1 MCAAREAHA
10 VRFALGVATDLTPIV
25 LDPSRSGDMDAP
37 VLWGFRPVL
46 DLELN
51 HYLSFGA
58 YPPFTLYRGGGASS
72 GAESVFGLGAS
83 FRYPVLNDTAPEEML
98 LYATLRGGFGTV
110 DGRAGPFYGGALGL
124 SVTWLDTGRGL
135 FGELGLS
142 RLHVE
147 GLEDAFDV
155 DRTMIGLSI
164 GVLFHL
170 GGEDWRIG
178 RKALPEN

>member
-1 MCAAREAHA
+1 M
-10 VRFALGVATDLTPIV
+10 ATELTPIV
-25 LDPSRSGDMDAP
+25 IDPARSGDSDAP

-58 YPPFTLYRGGGASS
+58 YPPFTIYRGGSTGSS

-83 FRYPVLNDTAPEEML
+83 FRYPVLMDSAPEELL
-98 LYATLRGGFGTV
+98 LYGTLRGGFGTV
-110 DGRAGPFYGGALGL
+110 DGRAGPFYGLALGA

-135 FGELGLS
+135 FGELGVS
-142 RLHVE
+142 RLNVA
-147 GLEDAFDV
+147 GINDAFDV
-155 DRTMIGLSI
+155 ERTMIGLSV

-178 RKALPEN
+178 RKALPEEPR